1 MAPGKSDMSQV
12 EGPKP
17 HERRRRYRETF
28 TRGQIAVT
36 MMPVLGAFAVAAVIV
51 VAGQRPVR
59 ISIEDGDFAVFG
71 GGYRARVPISEM
83 TDVSL
88 DDSGLRVGRRLN
100 GHSLGGVLRGKFN
113 CRGVG
118 ECQVFVDL
126 DKPPFLIVRSPGA
139 TVMVNGESP
148 AETRQ
153 VYRDLKSR
161 LESVHRDAGSPTPPE
176 EPEPG
181 PVPRG

>member
-1 MAPGKSDMSQV
+1 MPQV

-28 TRGQIAVT
+28 TRGQIALT

-51 VAGQRPVR
+51 VAGQRPVK
-59 ISIEDGDFAVFG
+59 ISIEDGDFVVFG
-71 GGYRARVPISEM
+71 AGYRVRVPIAEM

-88 DDSGLRVGRRLN
+88 DDSGLGVGRKVKGYN
-100 GHSLGGVLRGKFN
+100 FGSVLRGKFK

-118 ECQVFVDL
+118 ECQVFADV

-139 TVMVNGESP
+139 TVMVNAESP

-153 VYRDLKSR
+153 LYRDLKSR
-161 LESVHRDAGSPTPPE
+161 LEEAHRDAGSPLPPE
-176 EPEPG
+176 QPAEPRS